1 MIYIK
6 ISSSFKSSRSAVSCV
21 SYSKNRVVTMF
32 QTVNHDTFVKY
43 NSFPIKIFFLSCEVC
58 VAEQG
63 ICPSSLTLLLHNIHK
78 ISHHK
83 SARCRSLSHVLL
95 FVTFLWSEKYLNWP
109 SLITARKALFLCVSS
124 SIRLL
129 TLSLVDII
137 CTQTFAFPL
146 VHLGL

>member
-32 QTVNHDTFVKY
+32 QTVNHETFVNITVFQSKY
-43 NSFPIKIFFLSCEVC
+43 FLSCEVC

-95 FVTFLWSEKYLNWP
+95 FVTFLWSEKYLNCP
-109 SLITARKALFLCVSS
+109 SLNTARTAFLNM
-124 SIRLL
+124 SIFVYS
-129 TLSLVDII
+129 TVDTKS
-137 CTQTFAFPL
+137 C
-146 VHLGL
+146 